1 MVVSWEVGSG
11 RGFFLMTENL
21 LSQKEEMQVVSRLSK
36 SKGLIERGLVFI
48 GGEGPSERSRR
59 IGCAE

>member
-1 MVVSWEVGSG
+1 MG